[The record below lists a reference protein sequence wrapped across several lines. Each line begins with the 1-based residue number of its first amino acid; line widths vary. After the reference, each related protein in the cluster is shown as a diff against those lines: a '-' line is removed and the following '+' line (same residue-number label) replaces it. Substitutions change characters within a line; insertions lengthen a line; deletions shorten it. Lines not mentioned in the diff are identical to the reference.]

1 MVYLRTVRA
10 DNMYNFQDVKKLSRI
25 SSSSHES
32 QPQLY
37 TQERFHAKGFN
48 IEIVR
53 GLLLETYA
61 KGGMM
66 AAEKL
71 IRDEFAAYM
80 YAGGRGRVINR
91 AEYLRWKFRD
101 QEQVVLPIEASLS
114 PHDPLAKWEDHTAC
128 WQMCYRGALGES
140 LLHVL
145 IICDTK
151 IHTRLARTLVKCF
164 PRLSLDVVEG
174 EEYLGASS
182 LHLAIAYSNNELVQD
197 LVEAGADVNQRAIG
211 SFFLP
216 RDQQRVPP
224 ARQTNYEGLAYLG
237 EYPLAWAACCA
248 NEGVY
253 NLLCDSGADPDAQD
267 SFGNMILHMVVV
279 CDKLDMFGYA
289 LRHPKVPASNGRM
302 NLAGFTPLTLAC
314 QLGRASVFRE
324 MLELSAKEFWR
335 YSNITCSAYPL
346 NALDTLL
353 PDGRTNWNS
362 ALFIILNGTKQE
374 HLNMLDGGIIQRL
387 LEEKWKTF
395 ARNKFLKRLLIL
407 MLHLLLLSLSVYLR
421 HSSAEADAHPD
432 WGLEIADARSG
443 IRLASELGTIAST
456 LCYIILQQGDELKNQ
471 GVVAYFKQLI
481 HEPAKFIFLI
491 SNLLLLAC
499 IPARLMRQT
508 MLEEALLIFLLPGF
522 WFLLMFFAGA
532 VKLTGPFVTMI
543 YSMITGDMFTFGI
556 IYSIVLF
563 GFSQS
568 FYFLYK
574 GFPNVQSTLFS
585 SYPSTWMALFQITL
599 GDYSYTDLSMTT
611 YPNLSKTVFAIF
623 MVFVPILLLNMLI
636 AMMGNTYAHVIEQSE
651 KEWVKQWA
659 KIVVSLER
667 SVAQED
673 AHKYLQEY
681 SIGLGPSDDPRY
693 EVRAVMVIKSAAK
706 TRAKQRK
713 GALTNWKRVGK
724 VTIAE
729 LRRRGISGEELRRLM
744 WGRVSISTPTKAP
757 LGRRAAA
764 PPPDVT
770 SAGVPLAPG
779 AGAEGGGVAPAL
791 SSALN
796 VMAFTQEM
804 NLGTAGTPGQDH
816 KQPTP
821 DLLVN
826 GKTASVPISTIS
838 SQPFVATPNQLSVP
852 SSFPQNKSSL
862 EAPMTGAIPVASTT
876 AQMGSMGIQMGY
888 TGVQTPLP
896 GAHIPVSGAQTP
908 LVGAQMAYTGATT
921 QPSGTMPYASTM
933 PLTGAQMPLPGGQA
947 PMGSGQMVM
956 GSGQLP
962 MGSGQIPMGSG
973 QMTMGSGQ
981 FPVASGQMT
990 MGSGQMPMGSG
1001 QFPMG
1006 SGQMTTGSGQM
1017 TMGSGQMPMGSGQF
1031 PMGSGQMTTGSG
1043 QMTTGSGQMTM
1054 GSGQMPMGS
1063 GQMPMGISQMQVPGG
1078 QMAVTMQG
1086 PAYGAMGQ
1094 MYPIQM
1100 YGPGMPQMIE
1110 IQVQK
1115 PVSDE
1120 VFPDYLFE
1128 LIKLAEDPASDKSK
1142 IKALAEKAADLDAV
1156 PEIDINVST
1165 AARSARR
1172 VVAGAVSGLFGV
1184 AADAP
1189 TADTGWRRERN
1200 ENSDSDPISESVL
1213 LGRASRARR
1222 ARSASRRAAPP
1233 PPHLY
1238 VPARSMYL
1246 VASESSAVESDVPLE
1261 ETPSSGNNSAVAD
1274 VARIRAAR
1282 PLCILSATGL
1292 PAPGH
1297 VEHSM
1302 FVVGAGSGAD
1312 AEGAAP
1318 AQTAHKPV
1326 KHKRPK
1332 TARPRRNRVSPSPVI
1347 EAGSPLQ
1354 PWATAPLS
1362 RLSQLIRT
1370 SSASTASLNS
1380 PASADESDYQGPQRY

>member
-1 MVYLRTVRA
+1 MGEALS
-10 DNMYNFQDVKKLSRI
+10 KLLSAGSVQGGGSVLDRVI
-25 SSSSHES
+25 S
-32 QPQLY
+32 QPSSEDHTVLY
-37 TQERFHAKGFN
+37 KLADYKKG
-48 IEIVR
+48 
-53 GLLLETYA
+53 GLLLETYT
-61 KGGMM
+61 KGGMV

-71 IRDEFAAYM
+71 IKDEFAAYM

-164 PRLSLDVVEG
+164 PKLSLDVVEG

-407 MLHLLLLSLSVYLR
+407 MLHLFLLSISVYLR

-432 WGLEIADARSG
+432 WGLEISDARSG
-443 IRLASELGTIAST
+443 VRLASELGTILST
-456 LCYIILQQGDELKNQ
+456 LAYIILQQGDELKNQ
-471 GVVAYFKQLI
+471 GLVAYFKQLI

-508 MLEEALLIFLLPGF
+508 MLEEALLIFLLPGC

-556 IYSIVLF
+556 IYTIVLF

-585 SYPSTWMALFQITL
+585 SYPTTWMALFQITL

-611 YPNLSKTVFAIF
+611 YPNLSKTVFAVF

-693 EVRAVMVIKSAAK
+693 EVRAVMVIKSKAK

-713 GALTNWKRVGK
+713 GALSNWKRVGK

-744 WGRVSISTPTKAP
+744 WGRVSISTPTKGP
-757 LGRRAAA
+757 GRRGAAAA
-764 PPPDVT
+764 PPVTGPPPGGVGGVT
-770 SAGVPLAPG
+770 SPAVTS
-779 AGAEGGGVAPAL
+779 EGGGVAPAL

-796 VMAFTQEM
+796 VMAFTE
-804 NLGTAGTPGQDH
+804 LDLPGTTPGTEHKAQPQD
-816 KQPTP
+816 KLLINGTTPPILPQPTLLAP
-821 DLLVN
+821 TKPGQPTSNQLLVP
-826 GKTASVPISTIS
+826 PIL
-838 SQPFVATPNQLSVP
+838 PP
-852 SSFPQNKSSL
+852 NKSALETNVGGPIPTVPMQPVVPGVPTSL
-862 EAPMTGAIPVASTT
+862 GPASQVGQPM
-876 AQMGSMGIQMGY
+876 MGIQGQPMMGIQGQPMMGAQGQSVMGMQGQSMM
-888 TGVQTPLP
+888 GVQSQPMMGIQGQP
-896 GAHIPVSGAQTP
+896 MMGIQGQPMMGIQGQPMMGVQGQPMMGAQGQSMMGIQGQP
-908 LVGAQMAYTGATT
+908 MMGMQGQPMMGMQGQPMMGMQGQPIVGIKG
-921 QPSGTMPYASTM
+921 QPMMGIQGQPMIGMP
-933 PLTGAQMPLPGGQA
+933 GQ
-947 PMGSGQMVM
+947 PMMGMSGQPMM
-956 GSGQLP
+956 GMPGQP
-962 MGSGQIPMGSG
+962 MMGFQG
-973 QMTMGSGQ
+973 QM
-981 FPVASGQMT
+981 F
-990 MGSGQMPMGSG
+990 
-1001 QFPMG
+1001 
-1006 SGQMTTGSGQM
+1006 
-1017 TMGSGQMPMGSGQF
+1017 
-1031 PMGSGQMTTGSG
+1031 
-1043 QMTTGSGQMTM
+1043 
-1054 GSGQMPMGS
+1054 
-1063 GQMPMGISQMQVPGG
+1063 
-1078 QMAVTMQG
+1078 G
-1086 PAYGAMGQ
+1086 P
-1094 MYPIQM
+1094 
-1100 YGPGMPQMIE
+1100 E
-1110 IQVQK
+1110 IQIQK
-1115 PVSDE
+1115 PGTDE
-1120 VFPDYLFE
+1120 VFRDYLFE
-1128 LIKLAEDPASDKSK
+1128 LITLAEGPEPDGAEMRF
-1142 IKALAEKAADLDAV
+1142 LAERAASLEDV
-1156 PEIDINVST
+1156 PEIDITVTT
-1165 AARSARR
+1165 AAKSARR

-1184 AADAP
+1184 AAPASAGP
-1189 TADTGWRRERN
+1189 AWRRERQD
-1200 ENSDSDPISESVL
+1200 NSDSDPVSESVL

-1246 VASESSAVESDVPLE
+1246 VASESSAVESDVPLDE
-1261 ETPSSGNNSAVAD
+1261 QAGSGNNSALGD
-1274 VARIRAAR
+1274 VARIKAAR
-1282 PLCILSATGL
+1282 PLCILTATGTPG
-1292 PAPGH
+1292 PAQ
-1297 VEHSM
+1297 VQHSM
-1302 FVVGAGSGAD
+1302 IVVGAGSGAD
-1312 AEGAAP
+1312 VESGAP
-1318 AQTAHKPV
+1318 TQS
-1326 KHKRPK
+1326 KHLKTRRPK
-1332 TARPRRNRVSPSPVI
+1332 TARTRRNR
-1347 EAGSPLQ
+1347 
-1354 PWATAPLS
+1354 
-1362 RLSQLIRT
+1362 
-1370 SSASTASLNS
+1370 
-1380 PASADESDYQGPQRY
+1380 